1 MIIKT
6 WILLTIFS
14 TLIQYI
20 LAIKK
25 TPHFIGFFLPAGFLL
40 FAIYAWFDLSKV
52 GLSMGIL
59 LSFMIPPVFL
69 SCIFELIYW
78 KSQWKERMRQYEKNK
93 FIILNPDVFS
103 FI

>member
-59 LSFMIPPVFL
+59 LSFMIPPVFYISSRNSKPL
-69 SCIFELIYW
+69 FFRL
-78 KSQWKERMRQYEKNK
+78 
-93 FIILNPDVFS
+93 FIPLF
-103 FI
+103 